1 MFLLFYKIDKISSQ
15 KYKIIKHNLILNR
28 YFDNIIKFYCAQKK
42 THLTFFNKKVII
54 EKETSP
60 NLKKKMKELR
70 YLDKYFIKYK
80 FSFSLGILITIIA
93 QIFSL
98 FTPKLISSSLEAI
111 EKFDKLSSVE
121 KSSTMVIG
129 QYREELIHNV
139 LLIIATTIIAGF
151 LTFLMRQTLIVMSRH
166 IEFDLKN
173 EVFRQYENLSQNFYK
188 QNRTGDLMNRISEDV
203 SKVRMYVGPAV
214 MYTINTFIRFAIV
227 IAYMYNVSPRL
238 TLYTLLPLPILSYA
252 IFKLS
257 SEINIRSTVFQ
268 QYLSKVSSF
277 TQEIF
282 SGIRVIKA
290 YSLEN
295 QQQNNLISLAE
306 ESKSKSLSLARVQSL
321 FGPLMLAL
329 IGISNLVVIYFG
341 GMLYINGTIKSI
353 GTIAEFILYVNM
365 LTWPVASLGWVSSM
379 VQEAEASQKRLNEF
393 LKIVPDIQNN
403 NPSSSTVDGTI
414 SFENV
419 SYTYE
424 DTNIE
429 ALKNISFTVKK
440 GETLAIL
447 GKTGSGKST
456 LLSLISRMYDVTEG
470 QVKIDGKEIS
480 QLNLFDLRN
489 SIGIVPQDAF
499 LFSDSIKNNI
509 KFGKENAT
517 DDEVIAAAKSAV
529 VHDNIEGFNK
539 GYDTI
544 LGERGIT
551 LSGGQKQRV
560 SIARAIIK
568 KPEILLFDD
577 CLSAVDTETEE
588 AILNNLFEICK
599 DKTTIIVSHRVS
611 SAKNADKIIIL
622 ENGKIIQQGFHN
634 QLINENGYYSAL
646 YLKQLSEKEL
656 L

>member
-1 MFLLFYKIDKISSQ
+1 
-15 KYKIIKHNLILNR
+15 
-28 YFDNIIKFYCAQKK
+28 
-42 THLTFFNKKVII
+42 
-54 EKETSP
+54 
-60 NLKKKMKELR
+60 MKELR

-139 LLIIATTIIAGF
+139 LLIIATTIVAGF

-238 TLYTLLPLPILSYA
+238 TIYTLLPLPILSYA

-403 NPSSSTVDGTI
+403 NPASSSIDGTI

-429 ALKNISFTVKK
+429 ALKNVSFTVKK

-456 LLSLISRMYDVTEG
+456 LLSLISRMYDVSEG

-622 ENGKIIQQGFHN
+622 ENGQIIQQGSHN

>member
-1 MFLLFYKIDKISSQ
+1 
-15 KYKIIKHNLILNR
+15 
-28 YFDNIIKFYCAQKK
+28 
-42 THLTFFNKKVII
+42 
-54 EKETSP
+54 
-60 NLKKKMKELR
+60 MKELG
-70 YLDKYFIKYK
+70 YLNKYFIKYK
-80 FSFSLGILITIIA
+80 YSFLLGIFITIIA

-98 FTPKLISSSLEAI
+98 FTPKLISKSFKVI
-111 EKFDKLSSVE
+111 EGFSKDNTVS
-121 KSSTMVIG
+121 KSII
-129 QYREELIHNV
+129 QQELITNIS
-139 LLIIATTIIAGF
+139 LIILTTIIAGF
-151 LTFLMRQTLIVMSRH
+151 LSFLMRQTLIVMSRH

-214 MYTINTFIRFAIV
+214 MYAINTFIRFAIV
-227 IAYMYNVSPRL
+227 IVYMFSVSPKL

-257 SEINIRSTVFQ
+257 SEINKRSTIFQ

-290 YSLEN
+290 YSLEK
-295 QQQNNLISLAE
+295 QHQNNMVELAT
-306 ESKSKSLSLARVQSL
+306 ESKKKSMDLAKIQAL
-321 FGPLMLAL
+321 FGPLMIAL

-341 GMLYINGTIKSI
+341 GLMYIHGSIKNI
-353 GTIAEFILYVNM
+353 GVIAEFILYVNM

-379 VQEAEASQKRLNEF
+379 VQEAEASQKRINEF
-393 LKIVPDIQNN
+393 LKIEPEIHNKNQEK
-403 NPSSSTVDGTI
+403 SIIEGTI

-419 SYTYE
+419 SYTYV
-424 DTNIE
+424 DTLIK
-429 ALKNISFTVKK
+429 ALENVSFTVHK

-456 LLSLISRMYDVTEG
+456 IISLISRLYDTTEG
-470 QVKIDGKEIS
+470 HITIDGKEIS
-480 QLNLFDLRN
+480 SLNLYDLRN

-499 LFSDSIKNNI
+499 LFSDTVKNNI

-517 DDEVIAAAKSAV
+517 DEEVEAAAKSAV
-529 VHDNIEGFNK
+529 VHDNIMGFNK
-539 GYDTI
+539 QYDTI

-568 KPEILLFDD
+568 NPEILLFDD

-588 AILNNLFEICK
+588 AILNNLQEICK

-611 SAKNADKIIIL
+611 SAKNADRIIIL
-622 ENGKIIQQGFHN
+622 DEGKILEQGSHN
-634 QLINENGYYSAL
+634 QLINLEGYYAAL
-646 YLKQLSEKEL
+646 YTKQLSEKEL
-656 L
+656 E

>member
-1 MFLLFYKIDKISSQ
+1 
-15 KYKIIKHNLILNR
+15 
-28 YFDNIIKFYCAQKK
+28 
-42 THLTFFNKKVII
+42 
-54 EKETSP
+54 
-60 NLKKKMKELR
+60 MKELS
-70 YLDKYFIKYK
+70 YLNKYFIKYK
-80 FSFSLGILITIIA
+80 YSFSLGILITIIA

-98 FTPKLISSSLEAI
+98 FTPKLISKSLNAI
-111 EKFDKLSSVE
+111 EKFDKMPKADQTSQAIID
-121 KSSTMVIG
+121 T
-129 QYREELIHNV
+129 YREGLIHNV
-139 LLIIATTIIAGF
+139 LLIIATTIVAGF

-173 EVFRQYENLSQNFYK
+173 EVFKQYENLSQNFYK

-227 IAYMYNVSPRL
+227 IIYMYNVSPLL
-238 TLYTLLPLPILSYA
+238 TLYTILPLPILSYC

-257 SEINIRSTVFQ
+257 SEINKRSTTFQ

-277 TQEIF
+277 SQEIF

-295 QQQNNLISLAE
+295 QHQNNMVALAD
-306 ESKSKSLSLARVQSL
+306 ESKKKSLDLAKVQSL
-321 FGPLMLAL
+321 FGPLMIAL

-341 GMLYINGTIKSI
+341 GVMYINGTIANI

-393 LKIVPDIQNN
+393 LKIEPEIKNNNENHSDIQG
-403 NPSSSTVDGTI
+403 SI
-414 SFENV
+414 AFENV

-429 ALKNISFTVKK
+429 ALKNVTFTVKK

-456 LLSLISRMYDVTEG
+456 ILSLISRLYDVTEG
-470 QVKIDGKEIS
+470 RITIDQNEIS
-480 QLNLFDLRN
+480 TLNLNDLRN
-489 SIGIVPQDAF
+489 NIGIVPQDAF
-499 LFSDSIKNNI
+499 LFSDTIKNNI
-509 KFGKENAT
+509 KFGNQNAT
-517 DDEVIAAAKSAV
+517 DEEVEEAAKSAV
-529 VHDNIEGFNK
+529 VHDNIIAFNK
-539 GYDTI
+539 QYDTI

-568 KPEILLFDD
+568 NPAILLFDD

-588 AILNNLFEICK
+588 TILSNLFEICK

-622 ENGKIIQQGFHN
+622 EDGRIIQQGSHN
-634 QLINENGYYSAL
+634 QLINQEGYYSSL

>member
-1 MFLLFYKIDKISSQ
+1 
-15 KYKIIKHNLILNR
+15 
-28 YFDNIIKFYCAQKK
+28 
-42 THLTFFNKKVII
+42 
-54 EKETSP
+54 
-60 NLKKKMKELR
+60 MKELS
-70 YLDKYFIKYK
+70 YLNKYFIKYK
-80 FSFSLGILITIIA
+80 YSFLLGIVFTIVA

-98 FTPKLISSSLEAI
+98 FTPKLISKSFKIIESYSQDKSVSKAI
-111 EKFDKLSSVE
+111 
-121 KSSTMVIG
+121 I
-129 QYREELIHNV
+129 QQELISNI
-139 LLIIATTIIAGF
+139 LLIIATTIIAGV

-166 IEFDLKN
+166 IEYDLKN
-173 EVFRQYENLSQNFYK
+173 EVFKQYENLSQNFYK
-188 QNRTGDLMNRISEDV
+188 KNRTGDLMNRISEDV

-214 MYTINTFIRFAIV
+214 MYTINTFIRFTIV
-227 IAYMYNVSPRL
+227 IVYMYKVSPRL

-257 SEINIRSTVFQ
+257 SEINKRSTVFQ
-268 QYLSKVSSF
+268 QYLSKVSSY

-295 QQQNNLISLAE
+295 QHQTNIENLAN
-306 ESKSKSLSLARVQSL
+306 ESKSKSLSLAKIQSL
-321 FGPLMLAL
+321 FGPLMMAL

-341 GMLYINGTIKSI
+341 GLMYINGTIKSI

-379 VQEAEASQKRLNEF
+379 VQEAEASQKRINEF
-393 LKIVPDIQNN
+393 LKIEPEIQNKN
-403 NPSSSTVDGTI
+403 LNHSVIDGAI

-419 SYTYE
+419 SYIYE
-424 DTNIE
+424 DTNIK
-429 ALKNISFTVKK
+429 ALENISFTVKK
-440 GETLAIL
+440 GHTLAIL

-456 LLSLISRMYDVTEG
+456 IISLISRLYDVTDG
-470 QVKIDGKEIS
+470 QITIDGEEIS
-480 QLNLFDLRN
+480 QVNLFDLRN

-499 LFSDSIKNNI
+499 LFSDTIKNNI
-509 KFGKENAT
+509 KFGKEDAT
-517 DDEVIAAAKSAV
+517 DYEVEEAAKSAD
-529 VHDNIEGFNK
+529 VHNNIIDFNK
-539 GYDTI
+539 KYETI

-568 KPEILLFDD
+568 NPKILLLDD

-588 AILNNLFEICK
+588 AILNNLQEFCK

-622 ENGKIIQQGFHN
+622 DEGRIIEQGSHN
-634 QLINENGYYSAL
+634 QLINQEGYYAAL
-646 YLKQLSEKEL
+646 YTKQLSEKEFQ
-656 L
+656 

>member
-1 MFLLFYKIDKISSQ
+1 
-15 KYKIIKHNLILNR
+15 
-28 YFDNIIKFYCAQKK
+28 
-42 THLTFFNKKVII
+42 
-54 EKETSP
+54 
-60 NLKKKMKELR
+60 MKELS
-70 YLDKYFIKYK
+70 YLNKYFIKYK
-80 FSFSLGILITIIA
+80 YSFSLGILITIIA

-98 FTPKLISSSLEAI
+98 FTPKLISKSLNAI
-111 EKFDKLSSVE
+111 ENFDKLSAADQ
-121 KSSTMVIG
+121 KSEIVIAAFR
-129 QYREELIHNV
+129 QDLIHNV
-139 LLIIATTIIAGF
+139 LLIIGTTIVAGF

-227 IAYMYNVSPRL
+227 ILYMYNVSPRL
-238 TLYTLLPLPILSYA
+238 TLYTILPLPVLSYC

-257 SEINIRSTVFQ
+257 SEINKRSTTFQ

-295 QQQNNLISLAE
+295 QHQNNMVSLAE
-306 ESKSKSLSLARVQSL
+306 ESKRKSLSLARVQSL
-321 FGPLMLAL
+321 FGPLMIAL

-341 GMLYINGTIKSI
+341 GVMYINGTIPNI

-393 LKIVPDIQNN
+393 LKIEPEIKNN
-403 NPSSSTVDGTI
+403 NENSSVIDGNI
-414 SFENV
+414 AFENV
-419 SYTYE
+419 SFTYN
-424 DTNIE
+424 DTNIK
-429 ALKNISFTVKK
+429 ALKDVSFTVKK

-456 LLSLISRMYDVTEG
+456 ILSLISRLYDVTDGE
-470 QVKIDGKEIS
+470 VKIDGNEIS
-480 QLNLFDLRN
+480 SLNLNDLRN
-489 SIGIVPQDAF
+489 NIGIVPQDAF
-499 LFSDSIKNNI
+499 LFSDTIKNNI
-509 KFGKENAT
+509 KFGNQNAT
-517 DDEVIAAAKSAV
+517 DEEVFDAAKNAV
-529 VHDNIEGFNK
+529 VHDNIIAFNK
-539 GYDTI
+539 QYDTI

-568 KPEILLFDD
+568 NPAILLFDD

-588 AILNNLFEICK
+588 MILNNLFKISK

-622 ENGKIIQQGFHN
+622 EDGRIIQQGSHN
-634 QLINENGYYSAL
+634 QLINEEGYYAAL

>member
-1 MFLLFYKIDKISSQ
+1 
-15 KYKIIKHNLILNR
+15 
-28 YFDNIIKFYCAQKK
+28 
-42 THLTFFNKKVII
+42 
-54 EKETSP
+54 
-60 NLKKKMKELR
+60 MKELR
-70 YLDKYFIKYK
+70 YLNKYFIKYK
-80 FSFSLGILITIIA
+80 YSFSLGILFTIIA

-98 FTPKLISSSLEAI
+98 FTPKLIS
-111 EKFDKLSSVE
+111 
-121 KSSTMVIG
+121 KSFMVIESFSKDKAITADVIR
-129 QYREELIHNV
+129 QELISNI

-227 IAYMYNVSPRL
+227 IGYMYNVSPRL
-238 TLYTLLPLPILSYA
+238 TLYTILPLPILSYC

-257 SEINIRSTVFQ
+257 SEINKRSTIFQ

-277 TQEIF
+277 SQEIF

-290 YSLEN
+290 YSLED
-295 QQQNNLISLAE
+295 QHQNNMVDLAN
-306 ESKSKSLSLARVQSL
+306 ESKSKSLNLAKVQSL

-341 GMLYINGTIKSI
+341 GLMYINGTIKSI

-393 LKIVPDIQNN
+393 LKIEPEIKNKNPDKSIIE
-403 NPSSSTVDGTI
+403 GTI
-414 SFENV
+414 AFENV
-419 SYTYE
+419 SYVYE
-424 DTNIE
+424 DTNIK
-429 ALKNISFTVKK
+429 AIQNISFAVKK

-456 LLSLISRMYDVTEG
+456 ISSLISRMYDVTSG
-470 QVKIDGKEIS
+470 RITVDGNEIS
-480 QLNLFDLRN
+480 TLNLNDLRN

-517 DDEVIAAAKSAV
+517 DEEVEAAAKNAV
-529 VHDNIEGFNK
+529 VHDNIIGFNK
-539 GYDTI
+539 QYDTI

-568 KPEILLFDD
+568 NPAILLFDD

-611 SAKNADKIIIL
+611 SAKNADNIIIL
-622 ENGKIIQQGFHN
+622 EEGKIIQQGSHN
-634 QLINENGYYSAL
+634 QLINQEGYYASL

>member
-1 MFLLFYKIDKISSQ
+1 
-15 KYKIIKHNLILNR
+15 
-28 YFDNIIKFYCAQKK
+28 
-42 THLTFFNKKVII
+42 
-54 EKETSP
+54 
-60 NLKKKMKELR
+60 MKELG
-70 YLDKYFIKYK
+70 YLNKYFIKYK
-80 FSFSLGILITIIA
+80 YSFLLGIFITIIA

-98 FTPKLISSSLEAI
+98 FTPKLISKSFKVI
-111 EKFDKLSSVE
+111 EGFSKDNTVS
-121 KSSTMVIG
+121 KSII
-129 QYREELIHNV
+129 QQELITNIS
-139 LLIIATTIIAGF
+139 LIILTTIIAGF
-151 LTFLMRQTLIVMSRH
+151 LSFLMRQTLIVMSRH

-214 MYTINTFIRFAIV
+214 MYAINTFIRFAIV
-227 IAYMYNVSPRL
+227 IVYMFSVSPKL

-257 SEINIRSTVFQ
+257 SEINKRSTIFQ

-290 YSLEN
+290 YSLEK
-295 QQQNNLISLAE
+295 QHQNNMVELAT
-306 ESKSKSLSLARVQSL
+306 ESKKKSMDLAKIQAL
-321 FGPLMLAL
+321 FGPLMIAL

-341 GMLYINGTIKSI
+341 GLMYIHGSIKNI
-353 GTIAEFILYVNM
+353 GVIAEFILYVNM

-379 VQEAEASQKRLNEF
+379 VQEAEASQKRINEF
-393 LKIVPDIQNN
+393 LKIEPEIHNKNQEK
-403 NPSSSTVDGTI
+403 SIIEGAI

-419 SYTYE
+419 SYTYV
-424 DTNIE
+424 DTLIK
-429 ALKNISFTVKK
+429 ALENVSFTVHK

-456 LLSLISRMYDVTEG
+456 IISLISRLYDTTEG
-470 QVKIDGKEIS
+470 RITIDGKEIS
-480 QLNLFDLRN
+480 SLNLYDIRN

-499 LFSDSIKNNI
+499 LFSDTVKNNI

-517 DDEVIAAAKSAV
+517 DEEVEAAAKRAV
-529 VHDNIEGFNK
+529 VHDNIMGFNK
-539 GYDTI
+539 QYDTI

-568 KPEILLFDD
+568 NPEILLFDD

-588 AILNNLFEICK
+588 AILNNLQEICK

-611 SAKNADKIIIL
+611 SAKNADRIIIL
-622 ENGKIIQQGFHN
+622 DEGKILEQGSHN
-634 QLINENGYYSAL
+634 QLINLEGYYAAL
-646 YLKQLSEKEL
+646 YTKQLSEKEL
-656 L
+656 E